1 MGGIQMECPNCQFE
15 NPQDVRFCVQ
25 CGIKLEIICVKCG
38 SSNSPTFNYC
48 GECGYDLN
56 KSTEPASLETNE
68 HDTQISDSPPEKT
81 VPARI
86 PPESE
91 RKHVTV
97 LFSDLSGY
105 TAMSERLDPEE
116 VKEIMSQIFGE
127 VAQVV
132 TKYEGFIEKFIG
144 DAVMALFGVPQ
155 THEDDP
161 VRAIK
166 AAREIHATVNAL
178 NAKLEEKIG
187 QPLEMHSGIN
197 TGLVVTG
204 DVDTERGT
212 HGVVGDTI
220 NLASR
225 LADLAKPGEIII
237 SMETRQLSA
246 PHFKVKELE
255 PITIKGKAQSIS
267 AYRVEEEL
275 GIATLFDASAKQG
288 FTVYTGREQ
297 ELTLLHSCLEETVA
311 DKGQFVT
318 LVGEAGVGKSRLLY
332 EFQNSI
338 GKNKVKVWQGYCQSF
353 WSATNYFPFIN
364 ILRRE
369 LHLPE
374 ERRAKDVH
382 EIAVSSIC
390 AINQKLEKYLP
401 LYLNLLSIPSED
413 YPLPEDLEGQE
424 LKNAF
429 QDAIATFSILKS
441 ERQPLVLILEDW
453 QWVDEASDSALK
465 HLVSVIGAHPLM
477 VVTIYRPIYS
487 SNWGNWS
494 YHTPIVLKPLDSL
507 HSKNIVKSVFGVEH
521 LPEGLAEL
529 IITRA
534 GGNPFFI
541 EEVCHSLIEGGVI
554 EVHEAKQAI
563 LTQALETL
571 AIPDKVQAIISARL
585 DRLDPDTKETLR
597 IASVIGRRFERKILE
612 KIYKGKILL
621 AQVLEE
627 LKALEMIQQIGVFPE
642 AEYWF
647 RHTLTKEVVYNSLLL
662 RRRKILHGLVGQI
675 TEELYPDRIE
685 EQVNLLRYHFSMAES
700 WPKAV
705 HYGRLSAEKALKLSQ
720 FHDAATLLEHVLEWL
735 LQLPEDRLRL
745 ETQFDILLQQERL
758 YETLGQRGQQQKII
772 NKLISLV
779 EPDKDQAFLAEIYM
793 RQGDLYTQIGN
804 YDEAERVLNDVI
816 NNSRSLS
823 DALGES
829 RSLRSMGF
837 LRWHQGRNKE
847 AIKCNEEALDID
859 RQREDPMAIATDL
872 TNLGAVWRNFGDP
885 KRSLK
890 CLEEALKIYEATQ
903 KPVKQAF
910 TLYSI
915 ANVHRERDALDHA
928 ITQYRQAHEI
938 FEQYHDRVMSS
949 RALAGIASIYREQGR
964 VHESLHLYKDVV
976 KVTREINF
984 RQGLSHALRAVGEL
998 LLTLNKPRQAL
1009 DHFLESTEVFAEL
1022 KDKQSEAEIWEKIG
1036 NIYEENLDEHEEA
1049 LGAWKRTKELQII
1062 LNDDSSAIETL
1073 ERMAR
1078 LARQQLSDSALAL
1091 RYFHDAFD
1099 IAVKIGNRKRQGKL
1113 LNTIGIIEWHQKAYA
1128 EALKHYEKAFDI
1140 YHELKD
1146 PAHEGLMLNSIGITL
1161 HKLGRYEEALD
1172 RLRKAVEINR
1182 QAKEQLLEGHGLA
1195 AIGDIYHDL
1204 GEHKQAIYHYQ
1215 ASLEIRQKIG
1225 DHKGQGWMLHS
1236 LAIVYSD
1243 QDLYDKA
1250 GNYLTQAQVIA
1261 EECDD
1266 MELHRAC
1273 NHIFNQ
1279 FPGKNN

>member
-1 MGGIQMECPNCQFE
+1 MECPKCHTE
-15 NPQDVRFCVQ
+15 NPQKKKFCHECGAKLSLLCSQ
-25 CGIKLEIICVKCG
+25 CGVEILPSDK
-38 SSNSPTFNYC
+38 FC
-48 GECGYDLN
+48 GECG
-56 KSTEPASLETNE
+56 KKIEEPTEETKKPTADFE
-68 HDTQISDSPPEKT
+68 G
-81 VPARI
+81 
-86 PPESE
+86 E

-116 VKEIMSQIFGE
+116 VKEIMSWIFGE

-132 TKYEGFIEKFIG
+132 TKYKGFIEKFIG

-155 THEDDP
+155 AHEDDP

-166 AAREIHATVNAL
+166 AAREIHAAVNAISS
-178 NAKLEEKIG
+178 KLEEKIG
-187 QPLEMHSGIN
+187 QSLEMHSGIN

-204 DVDTERGT
+204 DVDLEKGT

-237 SMETRQLSA
+237 SLETRQLSA
-246 PHFKVKELE
+246 AHFKVKEIE

-267 AYRVEEEL
+267 AYSVGEEL

-288 FTVYTGREQ
+288 LTVYTGRAQ
-297 ELTLLHSCLEETVA
+297 ELTVLHSCLEKAAVG
-311 DKGQFVT
+311 KGQFVT
-318 LVGEAGVGKSRLLY
+318 VVGEAGVGKSRLLY
-332 EFQNSI
+332 EFQNAI
-338 GKNKVKVWQGYCQSF
+338 DKNKVKVWHGYCQSF

-364 ILRRE
+364 ILRRG
-369 LHLPE
+369 LHLRE
-374 ERRAKDVH
+374 EKKSKGVH
-382 EIAVSSIC
+382 EIAVSSIY

-401 LYLNLLSIPSED
+401 FYLNLLSIPSED
-413 YPLPEDLEGQE
+413 YPLPEHLEGQE

-429 QDAIATFSILKS
+429 QDAIAAISILKS

-465 HLVSVIGAHPLM
+465 HLVSVIGTHPLM

-494 YHTPIVLKPLDSL
+494 YHTPIVLKPLDGL

-521 LPEGLAEL
+521 LPKGLVEL
-529 IITRA
+529 IITRT
-534 GGNPFFI
+534 GGNPLFI
-541 EEVCHSLIEGGVI
+541 EEVCHSLIEGGVV

-563 LTQALETL
+563 LTQALEAL

-585 DRLDPDTKETLR
+585 DRLDPDAKETLR
-597 IASVIGRRFERKILE
+597 IASVVGRRFERPILE
-612 KIYKGKILL
+612 KIYKGKVLL
-621 AQVLEE
+621 SQVLEK
-627 LKALEMIQQIGVFPE
+627 LKALEMIQQTRVFPE

-647 RHTLTKEVVYNSLLL
+647 RHALTKEVVYNSLLL
-662 RRRKILHGLVGQI
+662 QRRKDLHGLVGQI
-675 TEELYPDRIE
+675 IEELYPDRIE
-685 EQVNLLRYHFSMAES
+685 EQVNLLQYHFSMAES

-705 HYGRLSAEKALKLSQ
+705 HYGRQSAEKALRLSQ
-720 FHDAATLLEHVLEWL
+720 FHEAVTLFEHVLKWL

-745 ETQFDILLQQERL
+745 ETQIDILLQQERL
-758 YETLGQRGQQQKII
+758 YETLGRRDQQQKII
-772 NKLISLV
+772 DKLVSLV
-779 EPDKDQAFLAEIYM
+779 QPDKDPALLAEIYM
-793 RQGDLYTQIGN
+793 RQGDLYTQISN
-804 YDEAERVLNDVI
+804 YDEAERVLNDALT
-816 NNSRSLS
+816 NWRSLS
-823 DALGES
+823 NALGES

-837 LRWHQGRNKE
+837 LRWHQGRYKE
-847 AIKCNEEALDID
+847 AIKCNEEALAID
-859 RQREDPMAIATDL
+859 RQREDLMAIGTDL

-890 CLEEALKIYEATQ
+890 CLEEALKIYETTQ
-903 KPVKQAF
+903 KQIKQAF

-915 ANVHRERDALDHA
+915 ANVHRDRDALDRA
-928 ITQYRQAHEI
+928 IAKYKRAHEI
-938 FEQYHDRVMSS
+938 FKQNHDRVMSS
-949 RALAGIASIYREQGR
+949 RAAAGIASIYRKHGN

-1009 DHFLESTEVFAEL
+1009 DHLLESTEVFAEL

-1036 NIYEENLDEHEEA
+1036 NIYEENLDEYDRA
-1049 LGAWKRTKELQII
+1049 IGAWKRTKELQII
-1062 LNDDSSAIETL
+1062 LNDYSSAIETL
-1073 ERMAR
+1073 ERMAQ
-1078 LARQQLSDSALAL
+1078 LARQQLRDSPLAL
-1091 RYFHDAFD
+1091 RYFHDALD
-1099 IAVKIGNRKRQGKL
+1099 IAVKICNRKRQGKL
-1113 LNTIGIIEWHQKAYA
+1113 LNSIGIIEWHQEAYA

-1161 HKLGRYEEALD
+1161 HKLGHYEEALD
-1172 RLRKAVEINR
+1172 RLRKAVEMNR

-1204 GEHKQAIYHYQ
+1204 GEHEQAIYNYQ

-1236 LAIVYSD
+1236 LALVYSD

-1250 GNYLTQAQVIA
+1250 GDYLTQAQTIA

-1273 NHIFNQ
+1273 NHIFSQ
-1279 FPGKNN
+1279 FPGQE